1 MSELAPSPEDA
12 ATLAAAAALVRRLR
26 GALQAQV
33 CDVTAGER
41 AGIAL
46 YTLSDPRDVRA
57 VRYVGQTGAPLRRYR
72 QHVRA
77 ACLWLSAAG
86 PWWVRAPHLV
96 PLHGWIRA
104 LHADGG
110 RLPFMLVH
118 QWVPTLAEA
127 LALEQSLI
135 DTHRAAGC
143 LLLNCEALRVRA
155 PRARRARSKRHLT
168 AGAHV
173 GELSPEVENH
183 GRVVHPDD
191 HHDQ

>member
-1 MSELAPSPEDA
+1 M
-12 ATLAAAAALVRRLR
+12 LAAAVALARRLR
-26 GALQAQV
+26 GPLNAQV
-33 CDVTAGER
+33 CDASAGER
-41 AGIAL
+41 EGIAL

-77 ACLWLSAAG
+77 ACLWLSAAA
-86 PWWVRAPHLV
+86 PWWMRAPHLM

-104 LHADGG
+104 LHADEG
-110 RLPFMLVH
+110 RLPCMLVR

-135 DTHRAAGC
+135 ATHRAAGC
-143 LLLNCEALRVRA
+143 LLLNCEALRVRQ
-155 PRARRARSKRHLT
+155 PRRRRRARSKRHLT

-173 GELSPEVENH
+173 GELRPEVENH
-183 GRVVHPDD
+183 GGVVHPDD